1 VDEYPTVPPE
11 AVTRILNDARD
22 GRTGAAEQL
31 FQLVYDELRRLA
43 ASHMRG
49 ERPGHTLQ
57 ATALVHEAFM
67 RLVRDDQMDWR
78 NRAHFFGAAAEA
90 MRRILVDH
98 ARARASLRRGG
109 DRRKVSL
116 EDTPDLSIDRS
127 NEVVAVDA
135 ALSRL
140 SELDSR
146 KGRLVELRFFGGLD
160 IEEAAE
166 VLGVSPRTVK
176 RDWTFAKAWLYREIG
191 DG

>member
-1 VDEYPTVPPE
+1 MVEQPNVPLE
-11 AVTRILNDARD
+11 AVTQILNDARD

-43 ASHMRG
+43 ASHMRA

-67 RLVRDDQMDWR
+67 RLIRDDQMDWR
-78 NRAHFFGAAAEA
+78 NRAHFFGAAAQA

-98 ARARASLRRGG
+98 ARARGAIRRGG
-109 DRRKVSL
+109 DRRKASL
-116 EDTPDLSIDRS
+116 DDTPDLSTDRS
-127 NEVVAVDA
+127 DEMVAVDA

-140 SELDSR
+140 ADLDPR

-160 IEEAAE
+160 IEETAQ
-166 VLGVSPRTVK
+166 VLGVSSRTVK

-191 DG
+191 GG

>member
-1 VDEYPTVPPE
+1 MVDHPNVPPE
-11 AVTRILNDARD
+11 AVTQILSDARE

-49 ERPGHTLQ
+49 ERSGHTLQ

-67 RLVRDDQMDWR
+67 RLVRDDQMDWK
-78 NRAHFFGAAAEA
+78 NRTHFFGATAEA

-98 ARARASLRRGG
+98 ARARCAMRRGG
-109 DRRKVSL
+109 DRRRIPL
-116 EDTPDLSIDRS
+116 DDTPDLSPDRPD
-127 NEVVAVDA
+127 EIVAVDA

-140 SELDSR
+140 FDVDPR
-146 KGRLVELRFFGGLD
+146 KGRLVELRFFGGLG
-160 IEEAAE
+160 IEETAE

-191 DG
+191 GA

>member
-1 VDEYPTVPPE
+1 VVEHPNVSPE
-11 AVTRILNDARD
+11 AVTQILNDARN

-43 ASHMRG
+43 ASHMRS

-67 RLVRDDQMDWR
+67 RLIRDDRMDWR

-98 ARARASLRRGG
+98 GRARAAIRRGG

-116 EDTPDLSIDRS
+116 EDTPDLSTDRS
-127 NEVVAVDA
+127 DEIIAVDA

-140 SELDSR
+140 SNLDPR

-160 IEEAAE
+160 IEETAE

-191 DG
+191 GC

>member
-1 VDEYPTVPPE
+1 MVEQPNVPPK
-11 AVTRILNDARD
+11 AVTQILNDARD

-31 FQLVYDELRRLA
+31 FHLVYDELRRLA

-67 RLVRDDQMDWR
+67 RLVRDDQMDWK

-98 ARARASLRRGG
+98 ARARASIRRGG

-116 EDTPDLSIDRS
+116 EDTPDLSTDRS
-127 NEVVAVDA
+127 DEIVAVDT
-135 ALSRL
+135 ALSHL
-140 SELDSR
+140 TDLDPR

-160 IEEAAE
+160 IEQTAE

-191 DG
+191 GG